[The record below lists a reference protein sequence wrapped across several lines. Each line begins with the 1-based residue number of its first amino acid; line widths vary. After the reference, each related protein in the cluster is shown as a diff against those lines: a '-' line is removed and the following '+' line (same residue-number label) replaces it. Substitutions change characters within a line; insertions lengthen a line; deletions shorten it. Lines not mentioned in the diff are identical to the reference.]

1 LFKLSG
7 RYVLSK
13 NFWQRRFGVVLLIN
27 FTKDKN
33 VKKDIEAILVKVK
46 NDREPYVKKAI
57 TWLKSK
63 LK

>member
-1 LFKLSG
+1 
-7 RYVLSK
+7 
-13 NFWQRRFGVVLLIN
+13 VLLIN